1 VEDACR
7 VVPTLARI
15 EEETMLRWFVSV
27 SLVAGCL
34 SEPARPVDDD
44 VWACP
49 SLRIAT
55 SEVRYVCNGAAV
67 STEVERYVVG
77 ALVGA
82 PGSAPPG
89 AEVRALFRG
98 EGVGVTS
105 AYDNGAFV
113 VDYLFPEEWLERSSS
128 RKLELRV
135 DGHSRG
141 KLQLPRDGG
150 GHFVYRVEGDRLVP
164 DPPIAV
170 EGRIELSLDYRGDRG
185 GTVRAIN
192 FRTGAFVEQPDDEA
206 SIDLAID
213 GAPRDHIVVVV
224 REPDGDPGGC
234 YAHIEGGRWWRPQ
247 CFCTSEERQ
256 RGECESP
263 EDFPGEVRVT
273 AEPVPTDAGVFMP
286 PDAAPPE

>member
-1 VEDACR
+1 
-7 VVPTLARI
+7 
-15 EEETMLRWFVSV
+15 MLRWFVSV

-141 KLQLPRDGG
+141 KLQLPRNGG

-164 DPPIAV
+164 DPPIAE